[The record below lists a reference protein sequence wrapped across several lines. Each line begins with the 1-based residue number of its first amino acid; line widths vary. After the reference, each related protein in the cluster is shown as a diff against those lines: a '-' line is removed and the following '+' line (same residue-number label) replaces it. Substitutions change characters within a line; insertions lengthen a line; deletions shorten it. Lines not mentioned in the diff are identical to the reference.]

1 MRPLSRLY
9 PIIDLAAGG
18 PRPAELAAA
27 LARAGCDLLQ
37 VRAKQATSAEYC
49 RFAREVLEAV
59 GSLARVIVND
69 RLDIALALGAAGVH
83 LGEHDLPVSRARQ
96 LSPPGFLVGATA
108 RDPDTARRA
117 QREGADYLGVGAVF
131 PTRSKHDTRLIGL
144 EGLAEV
150 VRAAGLPV
158 YGIAGITID
167 NCELVLT
174 AGACGCAVL
183 SLLSADPDPGATFHQ
198 LEARLERA
206 AREAGLKACP
216 I

>member
-1 MRPLSRLY
+1 MSRLY
-9 PIIDLAAGG
+9 PIIDLAASG
-18 PRPAELAAA
+18 PRPGELAAE

-37 VRAKQATSAEYC
+37 VRAKQATSAEYY
-49 RFAREVLEAV
+49 RFAREVLETV
-59 GSLARVIVND
+59 GSLARAIVND
-69 RLDIALALGAAGVH
+69 RLDIALAAGAAGVH
-83 LGEHDLPVSRARQ
+83 LGEHDLPVSQARR

-108 RDPDTARRA
+108 RDPDTALRA
-117 QREGADYLGVGAVF
+117 RREGADYLGAGAVF

-158 YGIAGITID
+158 YGIAGITAD
-167 NCELVLT
+167 NCERVLA

-183 SLLSADPDPGATFHQ
+183 SLLAGAPDPGATFRR

-206 AREAGLKACP
+206 AHEAGLKACP